1 MKTNTKI
8 IFTEEFT
15 FIWII
20 ITHKTWII
28 FQFSNRYSSI
38 NQINVVRNQLTG
50 KCLLILYLNVRPC
63 PWTSIQH
70 HHQIR
75 NPWDHTC
82 VRGSFCRTESF
93 HVQCSLLSPKPYCTY
108 LCEYFSLDVNS
119 SEFEFPNEILTALEA
134 SLMEFVATSNTLFS
148 GVHGL
153 AARWAFGSLYRN
165 KRHFC

>member
-8 IFTEEFT
+8 IFTEKFT

-20 ITHKTWII
+20 ITHKTWIT

-50 KCLLILYLNVRPC
+50 KCILNLYLNGRPC

-70 HHQIR
+70 HHRIR
-75 NPWDHTC
+75 IPWDHTC

-93 HVQCSLLSPKPYCTY
+93 HARCSLWSPKPYCTY
-108 LCEYFSLDVNS
+108 LCKYLTLVNKF
-119 SEFEFPNEILTALEA
+119 SEFEFSNYIRNTYCTWSKSYGICSHQPHAL
-134 SLMEFVATSNTLFS
+134 LRRTRTCRTLDT
-148 GVHGL
+148 
-153 AARWAFGSLYRN
+153 
-165 KRHFC
+165 